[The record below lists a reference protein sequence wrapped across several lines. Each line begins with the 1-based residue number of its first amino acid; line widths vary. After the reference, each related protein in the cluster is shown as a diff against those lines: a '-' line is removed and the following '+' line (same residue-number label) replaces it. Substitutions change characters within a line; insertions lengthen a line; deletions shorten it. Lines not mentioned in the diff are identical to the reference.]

1 MSFDKDGS
9 RNPPKSRQ
17 SIAPQP
23 NKKKRTSSETNAINE
38 DRGGPER
45 GPVIRHRK
53 KVENEIGCDNSP
65 HETKFKLRQ
74 PRVSHYF
81 FVCRCL
87 TLISVK
93 SRDAPRR
100 KGYSLAFLPSHGT
113 ERSPRRSRRTELETW
128 FHLRMRFKVDPG
140 RSGATGGEFRL
151 GTWRGTC
158 LVVPRGSQGVGNVDL
173 TGAARTDRLAGGDES
188 ARARP
193 RGHSRVMPRI
203 TLSELCGRVG

>member
-81 FVCRCL
+81 FCVPLFDLDLSQVTRC
-87 TLISVK
+87 T
-93 SRDAPRR
+93 A
-100 KGYSLAFLPSHGT
+100 T
-113 ERSPRRSRRTELETW
+113 ERILTRVFAVARDRAFSEAVTT
-128 FHLRMRFKVDPG
+128 D
-140 RSGATGGEFRL
+140 GARDQ
-151 GTWRGTC
+151 
-158 LVVPRGSQGVGNVDL
+158 VSSQDAVQG
-173 TGAARTDRLAGGDES
+173 
-188 ARARP
+188 
-193 RGHSRVMPRI
+193 
-203 TLSELCGRVG
+203 